1 MPRLQKTVFAAAL
14 FACMPLAAQAQGQ
27 TQTPQAQSV
36 GLPDDG
42 TPGKKMTESLCT
54 MCHQTNL
61 ITASSGYTKD
71 GWNELIGTMLDLSG
85 APQEA
90 AALTEYLAKH
100 FPPNTRRAPQLVS
113 GPNEIVFTE
122 WVMPTRGQRTRDPM
136 QAEDGTIWWAGQY
149 GNLIGRFDP
158 KTGEKREYPLPEM
171 SKPHTVEL
179 DNKGRPWYTG
189 NMNGTV
195 GRVDPDTGKVT
206 VYKMPDPAAKDPHT
220 MKFDKNNIMW
230 FSLQQSNMIGRLDPE
245 TGDIKLVTAPAP
257 RSLPYGVKI
266 DADGT
271 PWIACNGRNCLIKV
285 DPATMALTEIKLP
298 EGSTVRRLDIAA
310 DGMIWFVNSS
320 LGRIGRLDPK
330 TGEIKEWPSP
340 SGPKSHPYAIVVV
353 DGIVWYNE
361 SFQRPDALVRFDPKT
376 ETFQSWAIPSGDIH
390 AGHIRHMRSTREG
403 NLLIHQSSTN
413 RIIQVTV
420 KRRAAEAR

>member
-1 MPRLQKTVFAAAL
+1 MPRLSKALFVAAL
-14 FACMPLAAQAQGQ
+14 FAWMPLAAQAQGQ
-27 TQTPQAQSV
+27 AQSPP
-36 GLPDDG
+36 LPDDG
-42 TPGKKMTESLCT
+42 TNGKKLAENFCT

-61 ITASSGYTKD
+61 ITGSSGYTRD

-85 APQEA
+85 APQDA
-90 AALTEYLAKH
+90 ATLTAYLEKH
-100 FPPNTRRAPQLVS
+100 FPPNTRRAPKLVS
-113 GPNEIVFTE
+113 GPTEITFTE
-122 WVMPTRGQRTRDPM
+122 WVMPTLGQRARDPM
-136 QAEDGTIWWAGQY
+136 QAEDGAVWWAGQFA
-149 GNLIGRFDP
+149 NLIGRFDP
-158 KTGEKREYPLPEM
+158 KTGEKREYALPEM
-171 SKPHTVEL
+171 SMPHTVEL

-189 NMNGTV
+189 NKNGTV
-195 GRVDPDTGKVT
+195 GRVEPDTGKVT
-206 VYKMPDPAAKDPHT
+206 AYKMPDPAAKDPHT

-245 TGDIKLVTAPAP
+245 TGEIKLVTAPAP

-266 DADGT
+266 DADGV
-271 PWIACNGRNCLIKV
+271 PWVACNGRNCLLKV
-285 DPATMALTEIKLP
+285 DPATMALTEVKLP

-310 DGMIWFVNSS
+310 DGMIWYVNSS
-320 LGRIGRLDPK
+320 LGRLGRLNPK

-361 SFQRPDALVRFDPKT
+361 SFQRPDTLVRFDPKT
-376 ETFQSWAIPSGDIH
+376 ETFQSWAIPSGNIH
-390 AGHIRHMRSTREG
+390 AGIIRHMRSTREG

-413 RIIQVTV
+413 RVIQVTV